1 MASEAPTETKT
12 KLKLDP
18 PEALQAIAPAEAVG
32 LVPLKVEET
41 SELDS
46 KVAKFVDELA
56 ALDSNSPEFGKKV
69 DQLTAMGRKEI
80 AEAAGASNRFLDRP
94 VKAID
99 KDTGIGA
106 DLTELRRTVESL
118 DPKEATKTRK
128 LLGIIP
134 FGNRVDRY
142 FDKYRSSQTHISKIL
157 GSLANGKDELLMDN
171 AAIDTERANLWKTM
185 HKLEQMIHISKA
197 LDPKEAGRAM
207 TTRKFLGI
215 IPFGNRVNHYF
226 DKYRSSQTHI
236 SAILNRLANGKDELL
251 MDNAAIDTERASLWK
266 TMHKLEQMIHISK
279 TLDKTLEDKANE
291 LDATDPAKAK
301 AIRETALF
309 YTRQRT
315 TDLLTQMAVT
325 VQGYLALDLV
335 KKNNVELVK
344 GVDRASTTTV
354 SALRTAVTVASAMS
368 NQRLVLEQIGAL
380 NTTTAN
386 MIDTTG
392 ELLKTQ
398 SSAIHEQAASSTIP
412 LETLQRAFQNIYD
425 TMDSIDA
432 FKLAALANMKQT
444 VATLGTEVEKSKGY
458 IARAEGVAQGRLE
471 NNSSPFEAL
480 ESK

>member
-1 MASEAPTETKT
+1 MMATDPATETKTAT

-18 PEALQAIAPAEAVG
+18 PDALQSVSAAEASG
-32 LVPLKVEET
+32 LVPLKAEET
-41 SELDS
+41 SELD
-46 KVAKFVDELA
+46 KRVAQFVDDLA
-56 ALDSNSPEFGKKV
+56 KLDSNSPEFGKKV

-99 KDTGIGA
+99 KDSGIGA
-106 DLTELRRTVESL
+106 DLTELRRTVEAL

-128 LLGIIP
+128 ILGIIP

-157 GSLANGKDELLMDN
+157 NSLGNGKDELLMDN

-185 HKLEQMIHISKA
+185 HKLEQM
-197 LDPKEAGRAM
+197 
-207 TTRKFLGI
+207 
-215 IPFGNRVNHYF
+215 V
-226 DKYRSSQTHI
+226 
-236 SAILNRLANGKDELL
+236 
-251 MDNAAIDTERASLWK
+251 
-266 TMHKLEQMIHISK
+266 HISK
-279 TLDKTLEDKANE
+279 TLDQQLEDKANE

-354 SALRTAVTVASAMS
+354 AALRTAVTVAQAMT
-368 NQRLVLEQIGAL
+368 NQKLVLEQIGAL
-380 NTTTAN
+380 NTTTAS
-386 MIDTTG
+386 MIDSTG
-392 ELLKTQ
+392 EMLRTQ
-398 SSAIHEQAASSTIP
+398 TGAIHEQAATSTIP

-425 TMDSIDA
+425 TMDQIDQ
-432 FKLAALANMKQT
+432 FKLQALTNMKQT
-444 VATLGTEVEKSKGY
+444 VDTLGTEVEKSKGY
-458 IARAEGVAQGRLE
+458 IARAEGVNQVKLE
-471 NNSSPFEAL
+471 GAVSPL
-480 ESK
+480 IPIESK

>member
-1 MASEAPTETKT
+1 MATEAPETT
-12 KLKLDP
+12 TATTLKLDP
-18 PEALQAIAPAEAVG
+18 PEALQPVPVAEAAG
-32 LVPLKVEET
+32 LVPLKTEET
-41 SELDS
+41 TELD
-46 KVAKFVDELA
+46 KRVGQFVDELA
-56 ALDSNSPEFGKKV
+56 ALDSNSPDFGKKV

-118 DPKEATKTRK
+118 DPKEATKTKK

-142 FDKYRSSQTHISKIL
+142 FDKYRSSQTHIQKIL

-185 HKLEQMIHISKA
+185 HKLEQM
-197 LDPKEAGRAM
+197 
-207 TTRKFLGI
+207 
-215 IPFGNRVNHYF
+215 V
-226 DKYRSSQTHI
+226 
-236 SAILNRLANGKDELL
+236 
-251 MDNAAIDTERASLWK
+251 
-266 TMHKLEQMIHISK
+266 HISK
-279 TLDKTLEDKANE
+279 TLDQRLEDKANE
-291 LDATDPAKAK
+291 LDATDPVKAK

-354 SALRTAVTVASAMS
+354 SALRTAVTVAQAMT
-368 NQRLVLEQIGAL
+368 NQKLVLEQIGAL

-386 MIDTTG
+386 MIDSTG
-392 ELLKTQ
+392 EMLRTQ
-398 SSAIHEQAASSTIP
+398 TGAIHEQAASSTIP

-425 TMDSIDA
+425 TMDQIDA
-432 FKLAALANMKQT
+432 FKLQALGNMKQT
-444 VATLGTEVEKSKGY
+444 VDTLGKEVEKSKGY
-458 IARAEGVAQGRLE
+458 IARAEGVQQNRLE
-471 NNSSPFEAL
+471 GTTSPLTPIEAR
-480 ESK
+480 